1 MILGEKYLDE
11 FLAEVPAKL
20 ASGEFQHREDLTYG
34 LDKVGDA
41 ILAVQKGEIKG
52 KAVVIMAEE

>member
-11 FLAEVPAKL
+11 FLAEIPPQL
-20 ASGEFQHREDLTYG
+20 ASGGLQHMEDLTYG

-41 ILAVQKGEIKG
+41 ILAVQKGENRG
-52 KAVVIMAEE
+52 KAVVVVAEE